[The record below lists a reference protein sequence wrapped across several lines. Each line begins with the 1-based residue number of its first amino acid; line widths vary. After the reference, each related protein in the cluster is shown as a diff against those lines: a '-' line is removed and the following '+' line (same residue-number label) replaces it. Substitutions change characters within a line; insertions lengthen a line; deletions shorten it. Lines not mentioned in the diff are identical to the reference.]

1 MVPASTNDDRS
12 ALSRNVL
19 DDGPRHVSKLG
30 VIYPSWWKDAVR
42 RCESAQPEKVDQLFD
57 ERCDPFVFGLNLRF
71 RELILSRDLAHEFL
85 IPHRPLQTPAKIA
98 GDLTATAPIL
108 VRDGEHGSIVGPHN
122 HLRSSQLRPAPNTL
136 QQTSATTSTS
146 TASASL
152 PRGSRITR
160 RTAASTTATGPP
172 RSGSIDERGTG
183 WVARRRYLTRQLRS
197 ERESM
202 DAFSDVI
209 LRRSSSGTPLKI
221 RSRNSRDFGHVDSAC
236 GKSLPQSML
245 STPMTSRSLRP

>member
-152 PRGSRITR
+152 PRGSPLGEELR
-160 RTAASTTATGPP
+160 AKP
-172 RSGSIDERGTG
+172 
-183 WVARRRYLTRQLRS
+183 QLRL
-197 ERESM
+197 RQPGRRALARSM
-202 DAFSDVI
+202 SARPDGTRGALSD
-209 LRRSSSGTPLKI
+209 P
-221 RSRNSRDFGHVDSAC
+221 SAAVEAE
-236 GKSLPQSML
+236 
-245 STPMTSRSLRP
+245 